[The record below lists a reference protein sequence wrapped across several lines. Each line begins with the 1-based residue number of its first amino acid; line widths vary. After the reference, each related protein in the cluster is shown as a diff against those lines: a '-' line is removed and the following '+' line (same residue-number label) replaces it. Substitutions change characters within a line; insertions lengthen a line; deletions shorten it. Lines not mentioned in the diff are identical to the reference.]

1 MNLRNFID
9 SIHDFRA
16 AERDLTEAVLHA
28 AAIEPDYER
37 GGSGDHGD
45 PTAEAVFELDAL
57 HDQCRIARKIIRKAT
72 KELNDAA
79 QALNTE
85 MERYYRS

>member
-9 SIHDFRA
+9 TVHDFRA
-16 AERDLTEAVLHA
+16 AERDLTEAVLLA

-57 HDQCRIARKIIRKAT
+57 HDEIRIARKVIRKAT
-72 KELNDAA
+72 KEMNDQA

-85 MERYYRS
+85 MERYFRS